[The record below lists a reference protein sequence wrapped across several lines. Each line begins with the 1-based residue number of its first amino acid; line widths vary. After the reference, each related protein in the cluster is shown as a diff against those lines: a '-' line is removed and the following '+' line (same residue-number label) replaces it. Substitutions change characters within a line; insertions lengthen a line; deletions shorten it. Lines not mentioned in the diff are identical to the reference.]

1 MNSISC
7 ADDDGWDLRVAG
19 SEIISMC
26 CAKYSTIFP
35 DLQARVI
42 RTYMEGLGTSST
54 GEVISKSLN
63 TLYGA
68 IAGLSTLGNVIVGQV
83 LLPRVS
89 QIMSRLETVE
99 CSLKAE
105 STAVRS
111 AASKD
116 KNAAN
121 MKTKDVRQQLNTV
134 AQLRLL
140 LLNSLGKYGCTS

>member
-1 MNSISC
+1 MNSSSC

-89 QIMSRLETVE
+89 HVMNRLETIE
-99 CSLKAE
+99 CSLKTE
-105 STAVRS
+105 LITIRS
-111 AASKD
+111 ATSKDSKD
-116 KNAAN
+116 KNLTEL
-121 MKTKDVRQQLNTV
+121 KRKDIRQQLNTL

-140 LLNSLGKYGCTS
+140 LLNSLGKY